1 MTHRTLT
8 TALLAATFA
17 VGTAAIAS
25 AENKP
30 DDGRRSSFL
39 LAYIT
44 AKSAFFSLVLL
55 PVK

>member
-1 MTHRTLT
+1 MDYTPQRGDIVWLN
-8 TALLAATFA
+8 FNPR
-17 VGTAAIAS
+17 S

-44 AKSAFFSLVLL
+44 AKSDFFSLVLL